1 MFSSTGPGGYRP
13 PWLMLGGATLA
24 VAGALLVGGCGTE
37 NNVVS
42 AAPQPSPSV
51 APSPAAPLARFASKS
66 GTIQISPSDRSIFVL
81 NAGTVE
87 STGSLSIF
95 EVRNASG
102 ADVRNKLGQ
111 VNVGNHPESVSVN
124 ADNTRAYV
132 SNGSDNSVT
141 VIDLS
146 KLQVLATIPV
156 GSEPRGT
163 ALSPSGRT
171 LFVAN
176 FSDSTV
182 SVIDTSTNAVTS
194 VINLGQPGSFA
205 PHGLLVTNNGDAN
218 DSDETLFI
226 SDFWGRPTQGRG
238 PDNTEGFDDGR
249 QGRIARQSLAST
261 GGTGGV
267 TLLNAVQSGF
277 TQDRTLFTPGVA
289 PSPPF
294 KNTFA
299 APAGTN
305 VTAVPA
311 AAFYNQIQSLEQ
323 DPDQPGRVYCT
334 SIAAQPE
341 PPNRFNVN
349 VQAHIGRIGIDGSD
363 QGAQNLNA
371 LIAPET
377 QPADPSTSLT
387 RAFMGDTVDM
397 AIRNNTALFV
407 SRAGSYLLKATVNDA
422 DGSFSLNNNATTP
435 AVRIPTGNIPN
446 GVVMSADGRRAYA
459 NNQVDRSFS
468 AIDLTNNVNLGNV
481 PTAELPSPG
490 TLAHNAVIG
499 ELVFFTGMGV
509 DVNNLVGRDVRTLGT
524 HAFRNRA
531 SDNNWSSCASCH
543 YQGLTDNVTW
553 IFATGPRSV
562 ISMDASY
569 SKANPARQRVFN
581 WNAVQG
587 STTDFNNNSRNIQGG
602 IGFTP
607 GGNADATS
615 VYNHGPAAGVSQALD
630 LMTLWLQVGVRS
642 LNAPSNLN
650 AASVA
655 SGRQAFAALNCANCH
670 GGEQWTT
677 SAIRWNRPVFPNGT
691 TFTPLD
697 ARVKNIAN
705 TTVIT
710 GFQVDLANNAT
721 IIPVVQRFTDAAGNA
736 TSPTLDL
743 NNPIEI
749 RNNAQAPVGAAGS
762 FNPPSLLSLSNTGPY
777 GHHGRAQT
785 IEAVFAPI
793 NQGGLGHPVGGAT
806 PQQLAD
812 LSVFLRSIDGRTAP
826 FGAPNATADN

>member
-1 MFSSTGPGGYRP
+1 
-13 PWLMLGGATLA
+13 MLGGASLA
-24 VAGALLVGGCGTE
+24 IAGAFLAGGCGTE
-37 NNVVS
+37 NNVVT
-42 AAPQPSPSV
+42 ATPQPSPSV
-51 APSPAAPLARFASKS
+51 AASPATPQAIFASKS
-66 GTIQISPSDRSIFVL
+66 GTIQISASSRSIFVL
-81 NAGTVE
+81 NSGTVE
-87 STGSLSIF
+87 TTGSLSIF

-132 SNGSDNSVT
+132 TNGSDNNVT
-141 VIDLS
+141 VIDLT

-156 GSEPRGT
+156 GAEPRGT

-176 FSDSTV
+176 FSDGTV
-182 SVIDTSTNAVTS
+182 SVIDTSTNAVTQTIS
-194 VINLGQPGSFA
+194 LGPPGGFT
-205 PHGLLVTNNGDAN
+205 PHGLLCTNNGDAN
-218 DSDETLFI
+218 DNDETLFV
-226 SDFWGRPTQGRG
+226 SDFWGRPTQGRN

-249 QGRIARQSLAST
+249 QGRIARISLNNSQSS
-261 GGTGGV
+261 GI
-267 TLLNAVQSGF
+267 TLLNSVLAGF

-299 APAGTN
+299 APPGSN
-305 VTAVPA
+305 VTAVPSR
-311 AAFYNQIQSLEQ
+311 AFYNQIQSLEQ

-334 SIAAQPE
+334 TIAAQPE

-349 VQAHIGRIGIDGSD
+349 VQAVIGRIGVDGTD
-363 QGAQNLNA
+363 QGGQNLNA

-377 QPADPSTSLT
+377 QPADASTTLT
-387 RAFMGDTVDM
+387 RSFMADTVDL
-397 AIRNNTALFV
+397 AIRNNIALFV
-407 SRAGSYLLKATVNDA
+407 SRGGSYLLKASVNDA
-422 DGSFSLNNNATTP
+422 DGSFSLNNSATQP

-446 GVVMSADGRRAYA
+446 GVVMSADGTRAYA

-481 PTAELPSPG
+481 PSAELPSPG
-490 TLAHNAVIG
+490 TLAHNAIIG

-509 DVNNLVGRDVRTLGT
+509 DVNNLIGRDVRTLGT

-562 ISMDASY
+562 ISMDSSY

-587 STTDFNNNSRNIQGG
+587 SATDFNNNARGIQGG

-642 LNAPSNLN
+642 LNAPSNLS
-650 AASVA
+650 AAQVA
-655 SGRQAFAALNCANCH
+655 AGRQAFAALNCASCH
-670 GGEQWTT
+670 GGDQWTT
-677 SAIRWNRPVFPNGT
+677 SAIRWNRPVFPNNT
-691 TFTPLD
+691 NFVPLD

-743 NNPIEI
+743 TNPIEI

-793 NQGGLGHPVGGAT
+793 SAGGLGHPVGGAT

-812 LSVFLRSIDGRTAP
+812 LSVFLRSIDGRTQP